1 VGTLVKEIDNF
12 LMGKFFLGKRRFCVA
27 LIGAIDGFG
36 DWIVRN
42 FGNVGMT
49 VTAFNFA
56 VNALVVNCF
65 INIIVP
71 SLAVFIDSSDKP
83 MFMAHET
90 VVLIGRF
97 GRGTEK

>member
-1 VGTLVKEIDNF
+1 
-12 LMGKFFLGKRRFCVA
+12 MA

-42 FGNVGMT
+42 FGYVGMT

-56 VNALVVNCF
+56 VNALVVNCL

-83 MFMAHET
+83 MLVAHET